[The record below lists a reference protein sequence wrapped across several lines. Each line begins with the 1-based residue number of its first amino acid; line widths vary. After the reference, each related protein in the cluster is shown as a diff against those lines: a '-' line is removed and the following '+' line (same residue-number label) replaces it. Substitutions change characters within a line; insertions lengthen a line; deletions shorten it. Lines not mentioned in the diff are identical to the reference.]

1 MFATEIVRS
10 AWRLRRCASAE
21 HQIGLWNVIP
31 AQPHAESEPAAP
43 VLFADTAALQNSI
56 DRARTQTQ
64 NALRRLMADLK
75 AQRAERLQAQHDRAE
90 NQRAKQK
97 FRAQRPAAATP
108 EPAETASQNKP
119 S

>member
-31 AQPHAESEPAAP
+31 AQPHAESEPADP

-64 NALRRLMADLK
+64 NALRRLMADL
-75 AQRAERLQAQHDRAE
+75 QAQQAECKHAQQEHSDRH
-90 NQRAKQK
+90 RAKH
-97 FRAQRPAAATP
+97 
-108 EPAETASQNKP
+108 QNTQGP
-119 S
+119 PPPT